1 MSQAAAS
8 GGQRAIGPLHSL
20 PAAAGKHY
28 MIQYSKGRRYTVLKS
43 DPKYAAYVSILRAHL
58 IPAMGCTE
66 PIAIAYAAAVARRA
80 LGMVPERTQV
90 LVSGNIIKNA
100 KSVTVPN
107 TAGRKGIEAA
117 CAAGLIAGDPDKELQ
132 VISTVTPEQLTE
144 IDEYLARNSITVG
157 VKPDARLFDILII
170 AEADGHTATARIA
183 DRHTNVVE
191 ITFDDNCLHAAISSE
206 QEDQS
211 DALDQLLTIEDAYD
225 FADTCDLADVHET
238 IARQIAYNTAIAA
251 EGLTGQWGAGV
262 GRLLLD
268 TWGNDNVRIRARAMA
283 AAGSDARMSG
293 CEMPVIINS
302 GSGNQGMTVSLP
314 VVEYAKEYSIPE
326 ERLYRALVL
335 SNLTAIRQKTL
346 IGTLSA
352 YCGAVS
358 AGCAAAV
365 GVAYLMGGSLSLV
378 NHTLVNGLA
387 ILSGTICDGAKP
399 SCAAKI
405 ACAIDA
411 ALMGYEMARSHR
423 QFRGGEGI
431 VKKGV
436 ENTIRNVGRLGRD
449 GMKETD
455 QEILKIMTDR

>member
-1 MSQAAAS
+1 M
-8 GGQRAIGPLHSL
+8 
-20 PAAAGKHY
+20 
-28 MIQYSKGRRYTVLKS
+28 LKS
-43 DPKYAAYVSILRAHL
+43 DPRYNAYAAILRAHL

-66 PIAIAYAAAVARRA
+66 PIAIAYAAAVAARA
-80 LGMVPERTQV
+80 LGEKPEKAQV

-117 CAAGLIAGDPDKELQ
+117 CAAGLIAGDPDRELQ
-132 VISTVTPEQLTE
+132 VIASVTEAQLQE
-144 IDEYLARNSITVG
+144 IDAFLAKDAITVG
-157 VKPDARLFDILII
+157 IKPDARLFDILII
-170 AEADGHTATARIA
+170 AEANGHTATARIA

-191 ITFDDNCLHAAISSE
+191 ITFDGDTRLNAAISAEREE
-206 QEDQS
+206 QTDSQEH
-211 DALDQLLTIEDAYD
+211 LLTIEGAYD
-225 FADTCDLADVHET
+225 FADTCDLDDVRDI
-238 IARQIAYNTAIAA
+238 IARQIAYNTAIAQ
-251 EGLTGQWGAGV
+251 EGLTGKWGAGV
-262 GRLLLD
+262 GRMLLD
-268 TWGNDNVRIRARAMA
+268 VWGNDVRTRARAMA

-302 GSGNQGMTVSLP
+302 GSGNQGMTISLP
-314 VVEYAKEYSIPE
+314 IIEYAKEDNISE
-326 ERLYRALVL
+326 ERLYRALIL
-335 SNLTAIRQKTL
+335 ANLTAIRQKTL
-346 IGTLSA
+346 IGCLSA

-365 GVAYLMGGSLSLV
+365 GIAYLEGGSLSLV

-405 ACAIDA
+405 ASAIDA
-411 ALMGYEMARSHR
+411 GLMGYEMAKSHR

-436 ENTIRNVGRLGRD
+436 ENTIVNVGRLGRD

-455 QEILKIMTDR
+455 QEILRIMIDN

>member
-1 MSQAAAS
+1 M
-8 GGQRAIGPLHSL
+8 
-20 PAAAGKHY
+20 
-28 MIQYSKGRRYTVLKS
+28 LKT
-43 DPKYAAYVSILRAHL
+43 DPRYAAYASILRAHL

-66 PIAIAYAAAVARRA
+66 PIAIAYAAAVAARA
-80 LGMVPERTQV
+80 LGETPEKAQV

-100 KSVTVPN
+100 KAVTVPN

-132 VISTVTPEQLTE
+132 VISAVTKDQLRE
-144 IDEYLARNSITVG
+144 IDAFLARDVITVG
-157 VKPDARLFDILII
+157 IKPDARLFDILII
-170 AEADGHTATARIA
+170 AEANGHAATARIA

-191 ITFDDNCLHAAISSE
+191 ITFDGDTRLNAAISAEREE
-206 QEDQS
+206 QDGAQEN
-211 DALDQLLTIEDAYD
+211 LLTIEGAYD
-225 FADTCDLADVHET
+225 FADTCDLDDVRDV
-238 IARQIAYNTAIAA
+238 IARQIACNTAIAQ
-251 EGLTGQWGAGV
+251 EGLTGKWGAGV
-262 GRLLLD
+262 GRMLLD
-268 TWGNDNVRIRARAMA
+268 VWGTDVRTRARAMA

-302 GSGNQGMTVSLP
+302 GSGNQGMTICLP
-314 VVEYAKEYSIPE
+314 IVEYAKEGNIPE
-326 ERLYRALVL
+326 ERLYRALIL
-335 SNLTAIRQKTL
+335 ANLTAIRLKTL
-346 IGTLSA
+346 IGCLSA

-358 AGCAAAV
+358 AGCSAAV
-365 GVAYLMGGSLSLV
+365 GVAYLEGGSLSLV

-405 ACAIDA
+405 ASAIDA
-411 ALMGYEMARSHR
+411 GLMGYEMARSRR

-436 ENTIRNVGRLGRD
+436 ENTIVNVGRLGRD

-455 QEILKIMTDR
+455 QEILRIMIDN